1 MNEYNLIHAALLVFD
16 FDRFPMYD
24 IKALLGLAREFQ
36 GASSE
41 PNFSF
46 LTLFVWEISKDKSK
60 SGNMVFSRDE
70 VCPSVHR

>member
-24 IKALLGLAREFQ
+24 IKASLGLVREFQ

-41 PNFSF
+41 PNCSF
-46 LTLFVWEISKDKSK
+46 LTLFVWEISKDKVKNRKFGFCSDN
-60 SGNMVFSRDE
+60 GF
-70 VCPSVHR
+70 H